1 MDNMGKD
8 EVMSKTISGL
18 RFPLTAG
25 IVFMHFNLA
34 KNGLSIHGL
43 EYGVNHPEWYSYILN
58 FICFALPSII
68 VPLFFF
74 ISGFLFFYGKDFD
87 VNLYVKKLKTRVRTL
102 LIPFILW
109 NIIAFLN
116 MAWRMIPCLSPLF
129 PNAYKTEFR
138 FSLIRMFN
146 TLFYNNRYNSVL
158 VPPME
163 EGIDVAAILPAP
175 MDVPMWYV
183 RDLMLMV
190 LFSPLIYWLLK
201 KGGIWYVIIVGIIS
215 SFLILPDGYYW
226 VFLSTAL
233 FFFSWGAYYSVHKKS
248 FVDSMR
254 RFWYMP
260 LVFLCLAIVDAWP
273 KNTESLHL
281 YIHSMSQF
289 AGVISAIVVM
299 SYLVEKK
306 SVTINP
312 VLAGCSFF
320 VYALHMLIL
329 TDIGKLLLI
338 VFHLPDNTYV
348 MFAFNFLVPAIT
360 CLLCISL
367 YVLLK
372 RYLPKVCNILTG
384 GR

>member
-1 MDNMGKD
+1 MGKD
-8 EVMSKTISGL
+8 EIMSKTISGL

-25 IVFMHFNLA
+25 VVFMHFNLA
-34 KNGLSIHGL
+34 KNGLSIHGI
-43 EYGVNHPEWYSYILN
+43 EYGVNHPTWYGHFHHFFCY
-58 FICFALPSII
+58 ALPSII

-87 VNLYVKKLKTRVRTL
+87 SKLYIKKLKTRARTL
-102 LIPFILW
+102 LVPFILW
-109 NIIAFLN
+109 NVIAFLN
-116 MAWRMIPCLSPLF
+116 MAWRMLPCLSPVF
-129 PNAYKTEFR
+129 PNAYKTEFK
-138 FSLIRMFN
+138 FSLLRMFN

-158 VPPME
+158 VPPMDE
-163 EGIDVAAILPAP
+163 SVDVATILPAP

-190 LFSPLIYWLLK
+190 LLSPVIYWLLK
-201 KGGIWYVIIVGIIS
+201 KGGIWYVIVVGIIS

-254 RFWYMP
+254 GYWYMP
-260 LVFLCLAIVDAWP
+260 LLFLCLAVVDAWP

-299 SYLVEKK
+299 SYLVENGKVK
-306 SVTINP
+306 INSI
-312 VLAGCSFF
+312 LAGGSFF

-329 TDIGKLLLI
+329 TDIGKILVI
-338 VFHLPDNTYV
+338 VFHLPDDTYV
-348 MFAFNFLVPAIT
+348 MLACSFIVPAIT
-360 CLLCISL
+360 YSICMGL
-367 YVLLK
+367 YVLLN
-372 RYLPKVCNILTG
+372 RYLPRVCNLLTG